1 MNVERTDII
10 ILVGLILL
18 GIGLFLWLGLGVS
31 LTVAGSVLLLLGVF
45 GVILPEQ
52 KE

>member
-1 MNVERTDII
+1 MKVEQTDITI
-10 ILVGLILL
+10 AIGLTLM
-18 GIGLFLWLGLGVS
+18 GVGLFLWLGLGIS